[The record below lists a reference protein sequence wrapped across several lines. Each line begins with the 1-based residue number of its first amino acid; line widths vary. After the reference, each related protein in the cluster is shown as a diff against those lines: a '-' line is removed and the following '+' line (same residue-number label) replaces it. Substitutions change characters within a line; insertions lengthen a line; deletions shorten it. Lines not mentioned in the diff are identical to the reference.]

1 MPKPEEHRAATTIEP
16 SRLRLILHRLQQK
29 FYDEAPTSDRIAAAV
44 LVDVKHLDES
54 PPALPH

>member
-16 SRLRLILHRLQQK
+16 TRLRLILQRLQHS
-29 FYDEAPTSDRIAAAV
+29 FYDEATASERIAAAV
-44 LVDVKHLDES
+44 LVDLKHLDES